1 MAHLDLHVNLF
12 DLLAPLARTFDL
24 MDPAIADHST
34 AVAFWAFRLSEELGM
49 PENEQRDLAVA
60 GMLHDIGAFSRQD
73 RVALMQF
80 ESDQH
85 SRHAIVG
92 YLLLKDFPPFA
103 GLAPIVRYHHVPWR
117 RGKGARHNGEAVP
130 MASHLLHL
138 ADRVSVLVPST
149 REVLRHVPRIL
160 AKVNA
165 GADDLFRPEFVEALH
180 RLGHKD
186 HVWLEAASGNQS
198 RVLRKALAAHA
209 KQLDLNDLL
218 AFSRLLCRVIDFKS
232 EFTATH
238 TSGLVAASLA
248 LSRLLG
254 FSEYDCRLMQ
264 IAAYLHDL
272 GKLAVPAEILEKPGQ
287 LDANEWH
294 VMRSHVYYT
303 YQVLDPIDAFR
314 DITAWSALHHERLDG
329 SGYPFGFQAS
339 ELPLGAR
346 IMAVA
351 DVFTGITEDR
361 PYRQGMNETLARTV
375 LAGMAEQGE
384 LDPTAVQA
392 LLDHFDELTDARRAA
407 QSDALIE
414 YRSFRTRL
422 DELERVEAQCAA

>member
-1 MAHLDLHVNLF
+1 MAQPDFHVNLF
-12 DLLAPLARTFDL
+12 DLVAPLARTFDL

-60 GMLHDIGAFSRQD
+60 GMLHDIGAFSRHD
-73 RVALMQF
+73 RIALMQF
-80 ESDQH
+80 ESDRH

-103 GLAPIVRYHHVPWR
+103 GLAPVVRYHHVPWR
-117 RGKGARHNGEAVP
+117 RGQGARHNGEAVP
-130 MASHLLHL
+130 LASHLLHL
-138 ADRVSVLVPST
+138 ADRVSVLVPHT
-149 REVLRHVPRIL
+149 HEVLRHVPGIL
-160 AKVNA
+160 EKVAA
-165 GADDLFRPEFVEALH
+165 GADDVFRPEFVEALRH
-180 RLGHKD
+180 LGRKD
-186 HVWLEAASGNQS
+186 HVWLEAASGDQS
-198 RVLRKALAAHA
+198 RVLRKALAAQA
-209 KQLDLNDLL
+209 RQLDLNDLL

-238 TSGLVAASLA
+238 TSGLVATSLA

-254 FSEYDCRLMQ
+254 FSEYECRLMQ
-264 IAAYLHDL
+264 VAAYLHDL

-303 YQVLDPIDAFR
+303 YQILDPVDAFR

-329 SGYPFGFQAS
+329 SGYPFGFQADD
-339 ELPLGAR
+339 LPLGAR
-346 IMAVA
+346 IIAVA

-361 PYRQGMNETLARTV
+361 PYRKGMDETHARGV
-375 LAGMAEQGE
+375 LVGMAERGE
-384 LDPTAVQA
+384 LDSTVVRT
-392 LLDHFDELTDARRAA
+392 LLDHFDELTYTRMAA
-407 QSDALIE
+407 QSNALLE
-414 YRSFRTRL
+414 YESFRARL
-422 DELERVEAQCAA
+422 AELERLETQCAA